1 MSVAVLYVGFVV
13 SLLVIDVRSFKI
25 ISSYMQA
32 NQVNNFLTQNNT
44 VTVLCEEGDQNKDF
58 EYLSQNTDGT
68 QSTVVFSCKYPQHIY
83 TINIVGYIP
92 QAARNAYITQCTS
105 DNLAQYNTTQITPQT
120 PEGLPGARGAS
131 VSNNHTRGN
140 GSDPLTF
147 ILRDDNDVWNAIGC
161 SLPLA
166 GLFSGCDKVG
176 YQEYEE
182 FQKTVANI
190 TAAQRIA
197 NGILSNQTGLILD
210 YLQLVQASLEQVA
223 RYQNDTTTA
232 LDLLTNSSA
241 YQQRQ
246 IDLFSENVGRDQ
258 LALANRVTLTQESMI
273 ALASQFQ
280 MYEQATGSAF
290 NSTMRQF
297 ATQVS
302 FLSEQMN
309 NLSTLAYDNQQDA
322 SAKFGYVSSAMSGIK
337 QGLEYTISKTALRV
351 PLQVLAHQK
360 IKEWATSNPPF
371 SVFITDIGTPP
382 GDPYNLPAGLAT
394 FTIEAAILS
403 YVYNVSGNPFAV
415 VTTIQYTCSG
425 LFLAYNPPIIVGWQS
440 LFNTFG
446 PPSCNDTQQG
456 PNFCNCTGQI
466 IEIGCNMPVTL
477 TPVVDIAP
485 ASKTAWDQRTLPV
498 LSTPVICSTTPV
510 TLPNIIPRNLIR
522 SGDDFTLFQ
531 QLLCE
536 RGLWFSEP
544 TYNVNSAFLR
554 SGPIPAQYV
563 PSACTGNVA
572 AALAPPPNTAD
583 VTTFNIFYIMVT
595 LFQNAYTYSI
605 SGYGSRFSQIT
616 GQIPNNMTYLPTG
629 FDRTALG
636 PVATCITAVIA
647 AYNTDE
653 FLDVYRIDPTETIV
667 DFGVTVNGQNYR
679 TNQTLNSAQVTNEA
693 QGLLPKAGT
702 YLVGDST
709 DWSQFFWNIPP
720 DQVVVSSDAIQ
731 REGTIVYPITADKN
745 IFSIEA
751 WVAANGVPFNHAA
764 GANSASLWKVPM
776 VCTTIG
782 GLQNCQCQSNAPQFN
797 AGPWCT
803 FFQSWQAIFPSSNP
817 AVVLYSALDL
827 VQITVGVPQGELIA
841 VKGSACPILTSSLS
855 RFNQITLFLYNN
867 LAQNNEIIVVQTG
880 SCAKTTPFTMSPKT
894 TSAFF
899 VDFCP
904 LTPPGQKEIITFL
917 YTPGT
922 GQYFPCNTTFD
933 GTIIPSNPTTF
944 QGAGSL
950 NMTETL
956 RGMTTTNV
964 ALAMQEISNALLSLA
979 MSNLNTMA
987 ITFALVGLPIFNNS
1001 DIAALY
1007 NINYDALANIT
1018 GGLSKDIVDN
1028 ANNQYNYTNQIT
1040 DLSRLIS
1047 DALSKT
1053 HEANADARAATQ
1065 IVIDNIAKGAAT
1077 LQQIANNN
1085 RQLDQVLNTTRP
1097 LIDAMLAAGFGENPN
1112 ALDGV
1117 TGFFDALAG
1126 APESVGK
1133 EAGKALVSL
1142 AGSVGDVVSGFFG
1155 TTLGGIFVPIIIIV
1169 FMVAAAAVAAFVAY
1183 YFCSVVPAQK
1193 RYEQKLDQLRNIVD
1207 GLTNPSGR
1215 SALEMSK
1222 ASGSSDVELP
1232 PTKGYHRSYYSES
1245 EDDLPTKKRSCCDC
1259 CCSDAK
1265 PKYTGMQQ
1273 TRSIPFD

>member
-1 MSVAVLYVGFVV
+1 MVGFVV
-13 SLLVIDVRSFKI
+13 SVVALLATDVRGFKI
-25 ISSYMQA
+25 ISTYMQA

-105 DNLAQYNTTQITPQT
+105 DNLAQYNTTRITPQT
-120 PEGLPGARGAS
+120 PDGLPGARGAS

-147 ILRDDNDVWNAIGC
+147 ILRDDNDAWNAIGC

-166 GLFSGCDKVG
+166 GLFSGCDKVT
-176 YQEYEE
+176 YEE
-182 FQKTVANI
+182 FQEFQESLADI
-190 TAAQRIA
+190 ISAQ
-197 NGILSNQTGLILD
+197 NVTNYILKNQTGLILD
-210 YLQLVQASLEQVA
+210 YLQLVQASLTQVA
-223 RYQNDTTTA
+223 RYQNDTSNA
-232 LDLLTNSSA
+232 LDQLTNTTE
-241 YQQRQ
+241 YQQQQ

-258 LALANRVTLTQESMI
+258 LALANRVTLTQEAMI

-280 MYEQATGSAF
+280 MYEQATASAF
-290 NSTMRQF
+290 NSTMAQF
-297 ATQVS
+297 AVQVS

-322 SAKFGYVSSAMSGIK
+322 ASKFGYVSSAMSGIK

-351 PLQVLAHQK
+351 PLQALAHQK
-360 IKEWATSNPPF
+360 IQEWADSSPPF

-382 GDPYNLPAGLAT
+382 GDPFNLPPALAT

-415 VTTIQYTCSG
+415 ITTIQYTCSG
-425 LFLAYNPPIIVGWQS
+425 VFLAYNPPLIVGWQS

-446 PPSCNDTQQG
+446 PPTCNDTVQG

-477 TPVVDIAP
+477 SPVVDIAP
-485 ASKTAWDQRTLPV
+485 ASKTAWDQRNLPV
-498 LSTPVICSTTPV
+498 LSTPLICSTTPV
-510 TLPNIIPRNLIR
+510 SLPNIIPRNLIR
-522 SGDDFTLFQ
+522 SGADFTLFQ
-531 QLLCE
+531 QRLCA

-563 PSACTGNVA
+563 PSACTADVA
-572 AALAPPPNTAD
+572 TSLAPPPNTASE
-583 VTTFNIFYIMVT
+583 TTFNVFYIMVT

-605 SGYGSRFSQIT
+605 SGYGSQFAEIT

-653 FLDVYRIDPTETIV
+653 FLEVYRIDPTETII

-679 TNQTLNSAQVTNEA
+679 TNQTFNSAQVTNEA
-693 QGLLPKAGT
+693 QGLLPTSGT
-702 YLVGDST
+702 HLVGDST

-720 DQVVVSSDAIQ
+720 NQVVVSSDAIQ
-731 REGTIVYPITADKN
+731 REGAVTYPITADKN
-745 IFSIEA
+745 VFSIEA
-751 WVAANGVPFNHAA
+751 WVAANGIPFNHAA
-764 GANSASLWKVPM
+764 GANSASLWKIPM
-776 VCTTIG
+776 VCTVIE
-782 GLQNCQCQSNAPQFN
+782 GLNNCQCQSNAPQFN
-797 AGPWCT
+797 AGPWCA

-817 AVVLYSALDL
+817 AVVLYSAKDL

-933 GTIIPSNPTTF
+933 GTIVPSNPTTF

-987 ITFALVGLPIFNNS
+987 LTFALVGLPIFNNS

-1007 NINYDALANIT
+1007 NINYDVLSNIT
-1018 GGLSKDIVDN
+1018 GGLSNDILDN
-1028 ANNQYNYTNQIT
+1028 AGNQYNYTNQIT

-1047 DALSKT
+1047 DALAKT
-1053 HEANADARAATQ
+1053 REANADAREATQ
-1065 IVIDNIAKGAAT
+1065 IVVDNIAKGAAT
-1077 LQQIANNN
+1077 LQQIADNN
-1085 RQLDQVLNTTRP
+1085 RQLDQVLNATQP
-1097 LIDAMLAAGFGENPN
+1097 LIDALRAAGFGTNPS
-1112 ALDGV
+1112 ALDGI
-1117 TGFFDALAG
+1117 TGFFVALAE
-1126 APESVGK
+1126 APVSAGEA
-1133 EAGKALVSL
+1133 AGKALVKL

-1155 TTLGGIFVPIIIIV
+1155 STLGGIFVPIIIIV
-1169 FMVAAAAVAAFVAY
+1169 LLVACVAVAAFVAY
-1183 YFCSVVPAQK
+1183 YFCNVVPAQK
-1193 RYEQKLDQLRNIVD
+1193 RYERKLDELRNIVD
-1207 GLTNPSGR
+1207 GVTNPAKR
-1215 SALEMSK
+1215 SAL
-1222 ASGSSDVELP
+1222 GSSAVEMP
-1232 PTKGYHRSYYSES
+1232 PTKGHRLSYFSDS
-1245 EDDLPTKKRSCCDC
+1245 EDETSSRESSCCNC
-1259 CCSDAK
+1259 CCGDSK
-1265 PKYTGMQQ
+1265 PEFVAMKQRRGG
-1273 TRSIPFD
+1273 RHG